1 MAERFTAC
9 MTRRRSFK
17 ETKNAY
23 GKLYLIATPIGN
35 LSEITPRAKETLA
48 SVDLIACED
57 TRVTATLMQHLELK
71 KPLLAC
77 HEHNEI
83 TVGKT
88 LVDKLQGGQHVAYV
102 SDAGY
107 PGISD
112 PGQRLVQLAL
122 EAGIAVV
129 VISGPSA
136 ILNALV
142 ASGLDTSRF
151 YFHGFLQPKE
161 AARLDEIK
169 ELYRREETLIFYE
182 SPHRIMDT
190 LSNLYQALGNRKAC
204 LARELTKLHEEYI
217 DGTLQELTELDP
229 ATLKG
234 EIVIIVEGNRDELG
248 IKLSDDE
255 IRKLVASMTA
265 TGISMKD
272 AIRQVADMTKIGKNY
287 IYKVIHQN

>member
-23 GKLYLIATPIGN
+23 GTLYLVATPIGN
-35 LSEITPRAKETLA
+35 LSEITSRAKETLA

-151 YFHGFLQPKE
+151 YFHGFLQPKD
-161 AARLDEIK
+161 AAQLDEIK

-182 SPHRIMDT
+182 SPHRIIDT

-204 LARELTKLHEEYI
+204 LARELTKVHEEYI
-217 DGTLQELTELDP
+217 DGTLQEMTELDP
-229 ATLKG
+229 TTLKG
-234 EIVIIVEGNRDELG
+234 EIVIMVEGNRDELG